1 MIDPG
6 LQDKVVLV
14 SGANNPLGIGAATA
28 KAFAREGAQVFITYQ
43 RLKPDLYGL
52 SEAEVLQAT
61 GMGLPLY
68 HAQRMKNADEVVAAI
83 RAAGGRV
90 EAFECDLTD
99 TAAIPLLF
107 DRVAAALGPVDVLVN
122 NAAHY
127 EDPDTVFDLSAE
139 RIDRT
144 YAVNT
149 RATLLMIA
157 EFVRRR
163 KALGARAGG
172 RVINLSTDAAQRFA
186 SQITYGGSKAQI
198 EAFTRSIAI
207 EVGHL
212 GITVNT
218 VAPGPIQTGYI
229 PADFEAKLNRDIP
242 LGRLGQ
248 PEDIANAILF
258 LASAQAEWLTGNVL
272 KVSGGHEL

>member
-1 MIDPG
+1 MIDTG
-6 LQDKVVLV
+6 LKNKVVLV

-28 KAFAREGAQVFITYQ
+28 RAFAREGAQVFITYM

-52 SEAEVLQAT
+52 SEAEALQAT
-61 GMGLPLY
+61 EMGLPLY
-68 HAQRMKNADEVVAAI
+68 HAMRMKNADEVVASI
-83 RAAGGRV
+83 RASGGRV
-90 EAFECDLTD
+90 ESFECDLTD
-99 TAAIPLLF
+99 PSAIPQVF
-107 DRVAAALGPVDVLVN
+107 DRAESALGPVEVLVN

-127 EDPDTVFDLSAE
+127 EDPDTVFDLSAA

-157 EFVRRR
+157 EFARRR
-163 KALGARAGG
+163 RALGARAGG

-229 PADFEAKLNRDIP
+229 PADFEARLNQDIP
-242 LGRLGQ
+242 LGRLGKPQ
-248 PEDIANAILF
+248 DIADAILF